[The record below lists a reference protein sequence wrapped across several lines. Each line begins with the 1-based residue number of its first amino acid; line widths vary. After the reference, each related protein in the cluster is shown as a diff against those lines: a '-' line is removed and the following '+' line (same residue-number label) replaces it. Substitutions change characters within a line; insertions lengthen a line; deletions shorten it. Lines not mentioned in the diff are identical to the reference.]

1 VPCGDEFVAEFYNS
15 LNPTSGDFTSETQY
29 TYAVDTTAPV
39 MESSCESTVFLCFEP
54 SVGVAL
60 PDPCSFAEDNCG
72 FGLDSD
78 YSDFIVSGN
87 PNAGDNIPFE
97 IERTYTA
104 SDCSGNMGIFV
115 QTLIFDGGDCEDPQG
130 LIESPAEWI
139 EDSADETFDAPSAK
153 NPFEAFFTIGSTIA
167 PNPTASSSTLR
178 VQRTQAAKVTV
189 RVYNL
194 AGQQAMPSIQLD
206 GNERESAA
214 LILLDASELL
224 SGCYLVR
231 IEHPDEVE
239 TLRWIISK

>member
-1 VPCGDEFVAEFYNS
+1 
-15 LNPTSGDFTSETQY
+15 
-29 TYAVDTTAPV
+29 
-39 MESSCESTVFLCFEP
+39 
-54 SVGVAL
+54 
-60 PDPCSFAEDNCG
+60 
-72 FGLDSD
+72 
-78 YSDFIVSGN
+78 
-87 PNAGDNIPFE
+87 
-97 IERTYTA
+97 
-104 SDCSGNMGIFV
+104 MGIFV

-178 VQRTQAAKVTV
+178 FQRTQAAQVTV

-206 GNERESAA
+206 GNDRESAA